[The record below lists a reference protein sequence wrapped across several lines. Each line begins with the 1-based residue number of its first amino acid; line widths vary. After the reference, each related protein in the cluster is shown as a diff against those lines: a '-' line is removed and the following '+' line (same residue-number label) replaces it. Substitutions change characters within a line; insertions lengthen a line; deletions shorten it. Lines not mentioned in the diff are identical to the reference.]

1 MRWCALCSGDS
12 PLWSRRTFL
21 AALGQAA
28 LVAGLP
34 SRSSAI
40 ISVISEA
47 GDVKI
52 GQEAD
57 PEVLKQMGYY
67 DGPDLQQYVAQ
78 VGQRVVAVSDTRFG
92 FQFKVVDQTYINAF
106 ALPGG
111 FVYVTR
117 GMLAGLNDEAQ
128 LAGVLGHEITHVNS
142 RHGAQML
149 TKALGTQLASLVG
162 IGAAAAAG
170 GQAVGAVAMITN
182 HLSTYMLLGYGR
194 EFEMEADEV
203 GLRHAHAAGYDPM
216 RTVAFFR
223 DLRRLEFMRG
233 QPTYHGFDS
242 THPDT
247 AARISKAYAMAGL
260 LAAQGG
266 ALAVKADA
274 YKEQL
279 DRMVYG
285 EARDRLR
292 LRIYTVKPGD
302 TLESVAR
309 DQLQDPGRRYE
320 LASLNGLRDDAV
332 PPPGSRLKLIVRQGE
347 TEKRQELQLEKQ
359 QF

>member
-12 PLWSRRTFL
+12 PLWGRRRFL

-40 ISVISEA
+40 ISIIDEA

-52 GQEAD
+52 GREAD
-57 PEVLKQMGYY
+57 PEILKQMGYY

-78 VGQRVVAVSDTRFG
+78 VGQRVVAVSDTRFS

-111 FVYVTR
+111 FIYVTR

-149 TKALGTQLASLVG
+149 TKALGAQLASLVG

-170 GQAVGAVAMITN
+170 SGQAIGAVAMITN
-182 HLSTYMLLGYGR
+182 HLTTYMLLGYGR

-203 GLRHAHAAGYDPM
+203 GLRHAHKAGYDPM
-216 RTVAFFR
+216 QTVAFFR
-223 DLRRLEFMRG
+223 DLRRQEFLRG

-247 AARISKAYAMAGL
+247 AARISKAYAMASL
-260 LAAQGG
+260 LVTQGG
-266 ALAVKADA
+266 ALAVKADT

-309 DQLQDPGRRYE
+309 DQLQDAGRRYE

-359 QF
+359 

>member
-1 MRWCALCSGDS
+1 MWWCALCGGDA
-12 PLWSRRTFL
+12 PLWSRRRFL

-40 ISVISEA
+40 ISIIDEA

-52 GQEAD
+52 GREAD
-57 PEVLKQMGYY
+57 PEILKQMGYY

-78 VGQRVVAVSDTRFG
+78 VGQRVVAASDTRFT
-92 FQFKVVDQTYINAF
+92 FQFKVVNQTYINAM

-128 LAGVLGHEITHVNS
+128 LAGILGHEITHVNS
-142 RHGAQML
+142 RHGAQLL
-149 TKALGTQLASLVG
+149 TKALGAQLASLVG

-170 GQAVGAVAMITN
+170 SGQAVGAVAMITN
-182 HLSTYMLLGYGR
+182 HLANYMLLGYGR

-203 GLRHAHAAGYDPM
+203 GLRHTHKAGYDPM
-216 RTVAFFR
+216 RTVVFFR

-247 AARISKAYAMAGL
+247 ATRISKAYAMASL
-260 LAAQGG
+260 LVTRGG
-266 ALAVKADA
+266 ALEVKADV
-274 YKEQL
+274 YKDNL
-279 DRMVYG
+279 DRLVYG
-285 EARDRLR
+285 ETQERLR
-292 LRIYTVKPGD
+292 LKIYTVKPGD
-302 TLESVAR
+302 TLESIAR
-309 DQLQDPGRRYE
+309 EQLQDAGHRFE

-332 PPPGSRLKLIVRQGE
+332 PSPGSRLKLVVRQGE
-347 TEKRQELQLEKQ
+347 PEKRQELQLEKQ
-359 QF
+359 